1 MSEKG
6 VHEAGCFCG
15 TVKFSLR
22 GDPELMAYCHCD
34 SCRQWSAGPV
44 SAFTLWKPDAL
55 QLTEGADKIAVF
67 EKNPGT
73 VDETILSKRKWC
85 SVCGGH
91 LYTEH
96 PTMGLID
103 VPAAVIGDFVFEPVF
118 HVHYQETV
126 HRIADGL
133 PKFRD
138 LPKEAGGSGLTLG
151 ELA

>member
-1 MSEKG
+1 MSQET
-6 VHEAGCFCG
+6 VHNARCFCG
-15 TVKFSLR
+15 TVRFTLTGK
-22 GDPELMAYCHCD
+22 PEVMAYCHCD

-44 SAFTLWKPDAL
+44 SAFTLWKPDSL
-55 QLTEGADKIAVF
+55 QVTEGADKVAEF
-67 EKNPGT
+67 GKNPGT
-73 VDETILSKRKWC
+73 EDETILSKRKWC
-85 SVCGGH
+85 TECGGH
-91 LYTEH
+91 IYTEH

-103 VPAAVIGDFVFEPVF
+103 VPAAVISDFDFEPVF

-138 LPKEAGGSGLTLG
+138 LPKEAGGSGLTLR